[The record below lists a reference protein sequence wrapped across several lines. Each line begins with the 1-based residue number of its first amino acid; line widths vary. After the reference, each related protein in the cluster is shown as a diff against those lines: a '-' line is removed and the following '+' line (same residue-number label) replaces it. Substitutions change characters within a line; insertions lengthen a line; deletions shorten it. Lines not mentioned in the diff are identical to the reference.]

1 MNSTTPSEM
10 PRFALCLCN
19 DGYPASLELH
29 KACQMLPDPVG
40 ERYGMVRIVDESG
53 EGALY
58 PQAFFQP
65 LEVSDAVGERLLRA
79 S

>member
-1 MNSTTPSEM
+1 MNNMPSSEAL
-10 PRFALCLCN
+10 RFALCLCN

-29 KACQMLPDPVG
+29 KAYQMLPDPVG
-40 ERYGMVRIVDESG
+40 ERYGLVRIVDESG

-58 PQAFFQP
+58 PQEFFQP
-65 LEVSDAVGERLLRA
+65 IEVSDAVGEQLLRA